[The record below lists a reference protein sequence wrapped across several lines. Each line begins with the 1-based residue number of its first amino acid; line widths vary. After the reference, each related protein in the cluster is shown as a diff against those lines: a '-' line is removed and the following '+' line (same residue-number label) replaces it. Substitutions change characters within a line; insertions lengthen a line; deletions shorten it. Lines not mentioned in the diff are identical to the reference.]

1 ITTRGMKEKEMKQI
15 GKWIVDVI
23 REVSHYRMPNNKEE
37 RVTFLK
43 KVRGELQ
50 KNKQLQAIRKS
61 VTILTSKFPVP

>member
-1 ITTRGMKEKEMKQI
+1 MKEKEMKQI